1 MDTVGSRLRALRTSI
16 DLSQHRLAEL
26 AGLTQSAV
34 NRYEND
40 QSQPVYKILIWYA
53 DYFNVSLDYI
63 FCRTENPRGCYDSGS
78 MISKMNDPEEWTRF
92 VEACFEPGT
101 PMNAK
106 LKEVILDM
114 AGGME
119 K

>member
-1 MDTVGSRLRALRTSI
+1 
-16 DLSQHRLAEL
+16 
-26 AGLTQSAV
+26 
-34 NRYEND
+34 
-40 QSQPVYKILIWYA
+40 
-53 DYFNVSLDYI
+53 
-63 FCRTENPRGCYDSGS
+63 